1 MARVHVMA
9 LCAAA
14 SALRPTARRT
24 ALRLGTASIIQIA
37 LPALADT
44 EIDMDKIRALAA
56 KKGSMDM
63 SLPGLG
69 KDPSKEKALV
79 DVVLG
84 ANGARRGQRECCGG
98 ARRLGGAFLGDEWR
112 LSGRGVL

>member
-1 MARVHVMA
+1 MARVLA
-9 LCAAA
+9 LVLATAA
-14 SALRPTARRT
+14 ALRPTARRT
-24 ALRLGTASIIQIA
+24 ALRIGTASLIQIA

-63 SLPGLG
+63 SLPGIG
-69 KDPSKEKALV
+69 KDPAKEKALV

-84 ANGARRGQRECCGG
+84 ANGAVVK
-98 ARRLGGAFLGDEWR
+98 LDPD
-112 LSGRGVL
+112 LSLIHI